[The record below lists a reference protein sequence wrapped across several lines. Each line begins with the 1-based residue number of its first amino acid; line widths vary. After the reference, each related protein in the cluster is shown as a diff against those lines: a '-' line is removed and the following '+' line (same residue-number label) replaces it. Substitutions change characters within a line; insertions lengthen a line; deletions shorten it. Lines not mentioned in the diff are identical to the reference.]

1 MNGRNH
7 LSLKKRSET
16 RDHAM
21 NHYEW
26 KLLNLIQRKNIKRTK
41 SAIQILNQ
49 RKNESP
55 GIATKNVYAKKEHRL
70 LQIKTV

>member
-1 MNGRNH
+1 MVVIIF
-7 LSLKKRSET
+7 LLKKRSET
-16 RDHAM
+16 RDHHM

-26 KLLNLIQRKNIKRTK
+26 KLLNLIQRKNPKRTK

-55 GIATKNVYAKKEHRL
+55 GIATKNVYAKKKHRL